1 MSHKK
6 NIVVNTM
13 ADARAKHTSNCRVV
27 QTPITYNILLAGETG
42 TGKSAVINMI
52 FDEDRVETSS
62 GAIGCTRD
70 CSSVRGTLKEYPHMN
85 LRMVDTVGL
94 GESLE
99 GEVPNEQAMNIFQNK
114 IDSLYSKDGIH
125 LLLYCIR
132 KGRQLTPT
140 IEHYQTI
147 VHDLLPNEQAMN
159 IFQNKIDSLYSKD
172 GIHLILYCIRKGR
185 QLTPT
190 IEHYQTIVHDLCEK
204 QVPCLLVIT
213 RCEGDS
219 PTGRWWKENEVYLRK
234 NLKFDVDDAV
244 AVTAVKTDA
253 SLSEYNES
261 RKQLIEAIRQ
271 YALKE
276 PWRSKNLKEK
286 LLSLYHSKVHRPSV
300 KRQGTSDP
308 LWKQLQEPMNTQ
320 SLTRSIWSW
329 FSSSSRAVSCDE
341 DQNEKN

>member
-1 MSHKK
+1 
-6 NIVVNTM
+6 M
-13 ADARAKHTSNCRVV
+13 AKARVKYTSDSRVV

-70 CSSVRGTLKEYPHMN
+70 CNSVRGTLKEYPHMN

-99 GEVPNEQAMNIFQNK
+99 GEV
-114 IDSLYSKDGIH
+114 
-125 LLLYCIR
+125 
-132 KGRQLTPT
+132 
-140 IEHYQTI
+140 
-147 VHDLLPNEQAMN
+147 PNEQAMN

-261 RKQLIEAIRQ
+261 RRQLIEAIRQ

-286 LLSLYHSKVHRPSV
+286 LLSLYHSKVHRPSI

-320 SLTRSIWSW
+320 SLTRSLWSW
-329 FSSSSRAVSCDE
+329 FSSTSRAVSCDE